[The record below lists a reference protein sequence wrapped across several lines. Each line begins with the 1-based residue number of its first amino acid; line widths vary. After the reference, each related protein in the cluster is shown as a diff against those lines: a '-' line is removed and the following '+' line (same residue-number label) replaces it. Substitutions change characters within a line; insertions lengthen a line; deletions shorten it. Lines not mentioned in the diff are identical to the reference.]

1 MRRAYDFRLDFFR
14 RGDRDADS
22 SLTDPG
28 IRLVHCYGKFLLNV
42 SRRRLI
48 QKIQDLIKLP
58 VEQISEL
65 TIGLRSGDESPLL
78 DDRVRFW
85 QMTCFGRVIKTP
97 GREFG
102 RGTEFSALIKIP
114 FQTVTF
120 QRFTHQNTMRH
131 SKSSKNVHK
140 PDCCGKRILAKL
152 YSARLT
158 TLSDPVL
165 RLEASLPSPAFPLF
179 RKGPGSSC
187 HEPPQNESSFC
198 RTTRVPRI
206 FPTYTL
212 RILKRENHPFPS
224 AAVFSHQIP

>member
-85 QMTCFGRVIKTP
+85 QMTCFGRVIKPP

-102 RGTEFSALIKIP
+102 RGTEFSALIKLP

-120 QRFTHQNTMRH
+120 QRFTHQNTIRH
-131 SKSSKNVHK
+131 SKSSKTRSK
-140 PDCCGKRILAKL
+140 LDCCDERISAK
-152 YSARLT
+152 YSRACLT
-158 TLSDPVL
+158 IFSSPVL
-165 RLEASLPSPAFPLF
+165 RLE
-179 RKGPGSSC
+179 
-187 HEPPQNESSFC
+187 SSFQ
-198 RTTRVPRI
+198 PRLSPC
-206 FPTYTL
+206 FGMG
-212 RILKRENHPFPS
+212 
-224 AAVFSHQIP
+224 

>member
-1 MRRAYDFRLDFFR
+1 MRRAYDFRLDFFP

-42 SRRRLI
+42 SRRWLI

-58 VEQISEL
+58 VGQISEL
-65 TIGLRSGDESPLL
+65 AIGLRSGDESPLL

-85 QMTCFGRVIKTP
+85 QMTGFSWVIKP
-97 GREFG
+97 LGREFG
-102 RGTEFSALIKIP
+102 KTDRILRSHKNSFPNSDVS
-114 FQTVTF
+114 TVYP
-120 QRFTHQNTMRH
+120 
-131 SKSSKNVHK
+131 SKHVHK
-140 PDCCGKRILAKL
+140 LDCCGESILAKF

-158 TLSDPVL
+158 TLSGPVL